1 MVMVNRIK
9 DGKKIH
15 NICPAYKMM
24 VFQKKFSNSGET
36 KHMRVPVVYA
46 DLVDEL
52 MVVFDKK
59 FDVNKGRH
67 ILRIFIDRF
76 L

>member
-1 MVMVNRIK
+1 
-9 DGKKIH
+9 
-15 NICPAYKMM
+15 
-24 VFQKKFSNSGET
+24 
-36 KHMRVPVVYA
+36 MRVPVAYA

-52 MVVFDKK
+52 MIIFDRK
-59 FDVNKGRH
+59 FDVKKGTH

>member
-1 MVMVNRIK
+1 
-9 DGKKIH
+9 
-15 NICPAYKMM
+15 M

-46 DLVDEL
+46 DLIDEL
-52 MVVFDKK
+52 MVIFDRK
-59 FDVNKGRH
+59 FEVSKGRH